1 MQEQLER
8 HLPESISGSLPL
20 VRNLFN
26 LILAAASAAGVYI
39 LSQGCI
45 EHYYTQSSVR
55 YMPVAGKDR
64 LFHMERKH
72 LLLSDPDT
80 VRSEYAPLLS
90 ILEAACVR

>member
-1 MQEQLER
+1 
-8 HLPESISGSLPL
+8 
-20 VRNLFN
+20 
-26 LILAAASAAGVYI
+26 
-39 LSQGCI
+39 
-45 EHYYTQSSVR
+45 
-55 YMPVAGKDR
+55 MPVAGKDR